1 MPTSRAPHQSQFTL
15 QPSDGARA
23 LTLTWEASHFDFER
37 ENENSNQR
45 EEKNPKENQARRP
58 TPRSPNESS
67 QLSPSPPPVP
77 LLPAD
82 PPPQRLPLPTP
93 PPPPPRLPSRSA
105 QLALL
110 LFHPPYSA
118 GAARRVER
126 SGDPPAR
133 AWTGAFARR

>member
-82 PPPQRLPLPTP
+82 PPPQRRRRDCPRAPRNWPSSSSTLPTRLA
-93 PPPPPRLPSRSA
+93 PRVGWSGVEIRPRALGLVPS
-105 QLALL
+105 LGGKE
-110 LFHPPYSA
+110 P
-118 GAARRVER
+118 
-126 SGDPPAR
+126 
-133 AWTGAFARR
+133 